1 MGLPD
6 RMVVSKY
13 TTVNNAAEIKKM
25 YLHQYIHLQTDTKS
39 PITFMIVTRVIGGW
53 IYEVAARDATQ
64 DKQTWKP
71 VFVPEQTDVAGAVG
85 DAIYNAITN
94 LGSISVRVI

>member
-6 RMVVSKY
+6 TMIVNKY
-13 TTVNNAAEIKKM
+13 TTENNAEVIKKM
-25 YLHQYIHLQTDTKS
+25 YLHQYIHLQTDTEN
-39 PITFMIVTRVIGGW
+39 PVTFMIITRVIGGW

-71 VFVPEQTDVAGAVG
+71 VFVPER
-85 DAIYNAITN
+85 
-94 LGSISVRVI
+94 SISESLI